1 MTKDEVMAQLE
12 ALGTEQTRKVLTKHG
27 LPAGS
32 FGVKVGDMKPIQ
44 KKIKKDHALSLEL
57 YATGNSDAMYFAGL
71 IADEKLISKADLQAW
86 AKGATWYM
94 ISEYT
99 VPWIAAESRFG
110 WELGLEWIESAD
122 ELIACA
128 GWQTISSLIGITE
141 NEKLDIAHIEKL
153 LDRVGKTIHDAP
165 NRVRYVMNGFVI
177 AAGGGI
183 PLLTDKA
190 LKIGEKIG
198 TVSVEMGG
206 TACKVPSSPDYIR
219 KMVGMGRV
227 GKKKKMA
234 RC

>member
-1 MTKDEVMAQLE
+1 MLE
-12 ALGTEQTRKVLTKHG
+12 
-27 LPAGS
+27 
-32 FGVKVGDMKPIQ
+32 
-44 KKIKKDHALSLEL
+44 
-57 YATGNSDAMYFAGL
+57 
-71 IADEKLISKADLQAW
+71 
-86 AKGATWYM
+86 
-94 ISEYT
+94 
-99 VPWIAAESRFG
+99 
-110 WELGLEWIESAD
+110 
-122 ELIACA
+122 
-128 GWQTISSLIGITE
+128 
-141 NEKLDIAHIEKL
+141 
-153 LDRVGKTIHDAP
+153 RVEKTIHDAP